1 MKPFMTTKK
10 KLIEIGVLLAFDIVF
25 YFLWSDMDAVV
36 LFSMGYVWNWV
47 ASQDISLLIENKRYR
62 FSMLKMVNNL
72 QNLVVKPFLKF
83 PFWVHSLVRVFPAGL
98 FWWMVIYFNDSIM
111 PWWMTFVGSFTY
123 EVVRL
128 ESLLFKK
135 KDPVL

>member
-25 YFLWSDMDAVV
+25 YFLWSNMDAVV

-47 ASQDISLLIENKRYR
+47 ASQDLSLLFENKRYR
-62 FSMLKMVNNL
+62 FSMIKMVNNL
-72 QNLVVKPFLKF
+72 QNLAVKPFLKF
-83 PFWVHSLVRVFPAGL
+83 PFWVHSLVRVLPAGL
-98 FWWMVIYFNDSIM
+98 FWWMVIYFNDSTM
-111 PWWMTFVGSFTY
+111 PWWMTFVGSFAY
-123 EVVRL
+123 EVVQL